1 MSDNEEENSDEVDLI
16 LAQQI
21 IDDLDVLLP
30 IAAAGDHLN
39 QGPDLSSR
47 PSEPENLGN
56 VKFSRSSDLHPLY
69 SLDPSLRLLT
79 AARNGDLNQVLIDM
93 CMATIMLT
101 MRRRACPF
109 YPNFH
114 TTRSLR
120 FLHLAQTEKL
130 HNNDIGGDPDDAQ
143 DAHDDK

>member
-30 IAAAGDHLN
+30 IAGGGDHLN
-39 QGPDLSSR
+39 QGPDSSNR
-47 PSEPENLGN
+47 ASEPENLSN
-56 VKFSRSSDLHPLY
+56 VKFSRSSGLHPLY

-101 MRRRACPF
+101 MRKRVCPF
-109 YPNFH
+109 YQNFN

-120 FLHLAQTEKL
+120 FLHLAQTEIL
-130 HNNDIGGDPDDAQ
+130 HNYDIGGDPDDAQ
-143 DAHDDK
+143 DAHDGK